1 MNSNLNKDF
10 ELNNKGT
17 SNAGDT
23 RSLAR
28 HRWYFY
34 KEGFSPALVN
44 KAIEESDISEKDIV
58 LDPFNGSGTVTLT
71 AAMRGINSL
80 GFEVNP
86 FTSFLSQVK
95 ATNFT
100 EKNFRKVSDLIMM
113 NSEKGGISHL
123 ENYSTFTENN
133 HRGKNKWLFNKDIL
147 QAFAGGYNNLGHSN
161 KSSKL
166 AKLALVSAIMENS
179 NAKKDGKCL
188 RYKNNWENLNYDKT
202 SFLESLQDNLNIIE
216 KDLENK
222 VETKPIIKT
231 GDSRKLVKKL
241 DFKFK
246 LCITSPPYLNTF
258 DYTDIYRP
266 ELFLSGFI
274 NSSEELRSLR
284 YKTVRSHVQVNWNKP
299 KINDFG
305 IHFNEVFK
313 KISDKKELLMHKNI
327 PDMISAYFEDMQ
339 GIFMDLKQKAD
350 KGASLWF
357 VVSTSA
363 YANEHIPVDL
373 ILADIATKVGWKL
386 KEIGVLREILKR
398 KTRFSPDIDKL
409 RESVIILNN

>member
-1 MNSNLNKDF
+1 MINNNFD
-10 ELNNKGT
+10 LNNKGA
-17 SNAGDT
+17 SNAVDT
-23 RSLAR
+23 RNLPR

-34 KEGFSPALVN
+34 KEGFSPSIVK
-44 KAIEESDISEKDIV
+44 KAIKESELASDDII

-71 AAMRGINSL
+71 ASMEGIKSV

-95 ATNFT
+95 TINFT
-100 EKNFRKVSDLIMM
+100 KNNFRKISDLALK
-113 NSEKGGISHL
+113 NAENGAISHL

-133 HRGKNKWLFNKDIL
+133 HKGKNKWLFNKDVL
-147 QAFAGGYNNLGHSN
+147 RAFAGGYNNLGKQS

-166 AKLALVSAIMENS
+166 VKLALISAIMKNS

-188 RYKNNWENLNYDKT
+188 RYKNNWKSINYDKY
-202 SFLESLQDNLNIIE
+202 SFLESLEANLQII
-216 KDLENK
+216 KNDLDK
-222 VETKPIIKT
+222 RVEEPPVIKT
-231 GDSRKLVKKL
+231 GDSRTLIKEL
-241 DFKFK
+241 DSKFK

-274 NSSEELRSLR
+274 NSGEELRKLR
-284 YKTVRSHVQVNWNKP
+284 YETVRSHVQIEWNKP
-299 KINDFG
+299 KLKDFG
-305 IHFNEVFK
+305 PHFNDVFR

-327 PDMISAYFEDMQ
+327 PDMIAAYFEDMQ
-339 GIFMDLKQKAD
+339 KIFIDLKEKAAE
-350 KGASLWF
+350 GASLWF
-357 VVSTSA
+357 IVSTSA

-386 KEIGVLREILKR
+386 KEIGVLREIYKR
-398 KTRFSPDIDKL
+398 RTRYSPDIKKL
-409 RESVIILNN
+409 RESVVILKT

>member
-1 MNSNLNKDF
+1 MVNNDF

-17 SNAGDT
+17 SNACDT

-34 KEGFSPALVN
+34 KEGFSPSLVN
-44 KAIEESDISEKDIV
+44 KAIEESEITENDII

-71 AAMRGINSL
+71 AAIRGINTI

-86 FTSFLSQVK
+86 FTSFLSDVK
-95 ATNFT
+95 SINFT
-100 EKNFRKVSDLIMM
+100 QKNFKKVSDEVLK
-113 NSEKGGISHL
+113 NSEIGGVSHL
-123 ENYSTFTENN
+123 ENYSTFTENKHKGQN
-133 HRGKNKWLFNKDIL
+133 QWLFNKAVLDS
-147 QAFAGGYNNLGHSN
+147 FAGGFNNLGTTS

-166 AKLALVSAIMENS
+166 AKLALVSAIMNNS

-188 RYKNNWENLNYDKT
+188 RYKSNWENLNYDKY
-202 SFLESLQDNLNIIE
+202 SFLESLEKNFNIIE
-216 KDLENK
+216 KDLENRVK
-222 VETKPIIKT
+222 TKPNIKT
-231 GDSRKLVKKL
+231 GDSRKLIKKL
-241 DFKFK
+241 NSKFK

-274 NSSEELRSLR
+274 NSSEELRKLR
-284 YKTVRSHVQVNWNKP
+284 YETVRSHVQVRWNKP
-299 KINDFG
+299 KLNDFG
-305 IHFNEVFK
+305 IHFNDVFK
-313 KISDKKELLMHKNI
+313 KISDKRDLLMHKNI

-339 GIFMDLKQKAD
+339 GIFIDLKQKAD
-350 KGASLWF
+350 TGASLWF

-386 KEIGVLREILKR
+386 KEIGVLREIHKR

>member
-1 MNSNLNKDF
+1 MINNNF
-10 ELNNKGT
+10 ELNNQGA

-44 KAIEESDISEKDIV
+44 KAIEESDISDNDIV

-71 AAMRGINSL
+71 AALKGINSV

-100 EKNFRKVSDLIMM
+100 KKNFKKVSDLVMM
-113 NSEKGGISHL
+113 NSEIGATSHL

-133 HRGKNKWLFNKDIL
+133 HRGKNKWLFNKDVL
-147 QAFAGGYNNLGHSN
+147 QAFAGGYNNLGRTS

-166 AKLALVSAIMENS
+166 AKLALVSAIMKNS

-188 RYKNNWENLNYDKT
+188 RYKNNWKSHAYSKD
-202 SFLESLQDNLNIIE
+202 SFLESLQENLDVIE
-216 KDLENK
+216 RDLEHA
-222 VETKPIIKT
+222 VGTEPIIKT
-231 GDSRKLVKKL
+231 GDSRKLVKKF
-241 DFKFK
+241 DEKFK

-274 NSSEELRSLR
+274 NSSEELRKLR
-284 YKTVRSHVQVNWNKP
+284 FKTVRSHVQVQWNKP

-305 IHFNEVFK
+305 IHFNDVYK

-339 GIFMDLKQKAD
+339 EIFMDLKQKAD

-398 KTRFSPDIDKL
+398 KTKNSPDIDKL